1 MVFNDH
7 EHDIEMYQKE
17 AELVFELSKKIIIMV
32 SIALVLISFT
42 LEVYLEIRL

>member
-17 AELVFELSKKIIIMV
+17 TELLFELSKKIIIMV